1 MNEARQRWRVVF
13 ARDAAARFLAHLD
26 AVTQWERALRRAG
39 VPVAL
44 SQGNTPRP
52 KLAFAA
58 PLPLGMLGERELV
71 DVVLAERLTLP
82 ALRARLEGQLPAGY
96 RLVDLF
102 DVWLGE
108 PAAASRL
115 AAADYRVAVRGASAA
130 ELAEAAEALLAAD
143 SLERA
148 RPRGEGRSVAYDLRP
163 LLLDLTVADAPG
175 PVASGAPASVRM
187 RLRHAPEGVAGRPDE
202 VVLALG
208 EALDRVLE
216 LDVIVR
222 ERLLV
227 TDELR
232 REPAW
237 SGILRAADMQRPG
250 PAGSGEGRVA
260 GGG

>member
-1 MNEARQRWRVVF
+1 MVDRSGGPSSEARQRWRVVF
-13 ARDAAARFLAHLD
+13 ARDAEARFLAHLE

-39 VPVAL
+39 VPVTL
-44 SQGNTPRP
+44 SGGNAPRP

-71 DVVLAERLTLP
+71 DIVLAERLTLP
-82 ALRARLEGQLPAGY
+82 TLRSRLEGQLPAGY

-130 ELAEAAEALLAAD
+130 ELAGAAEALLAAD
-143 SLERA
+143 SLGRA

-163 LLLDLTVADAPG
+163 LLLELNMADAPG
-175 PVASGAPASVRM
+175 PEASGAPASVRM
-187 RLRHAPEGVAGRPDE
+187 RLRHAQEGVAGRPEE

-227 TDELR
+227 ADELR
-232 REPAW
+232 RGLA
-237 SGILRAADMQRPG
+237 
-250 PAGSGEGRVA
+250 
-260 GGG
+260 

>member
-1 MNEARQRWRVVF
+1 VVDRSGGPSSEARQRWRVVF

-82 ALRARLEGQLPAGY
+82 TMRARLEGQLPAGY

-115 AAADYRVAVRGASAA
+115 AAADYRVALRGASAA
-130 ELAEAAEALLAAD
+130 ELAEAGEKLLAAD

-148 RPRGEGRSVAYDLRP
+148 RPKGEGRSVAYDLRP
-163 LLLDLTVADAPG
+163 LLLELNVADAPD
-175 PVASGAPASVRM
+175 PVASGAPASARM
-187 RLRHAPEGVAGRPDE
+187 RLRHAQEGGAGRPEE

-208 EALDRVLE
+208 EALGRELE
-216 LDVIVR
+216 LDVVVR

-227 TDELR
+227 ADEPTR
-232 REPAW
+232 WPA
-237 SGILRAADMQRPG
+237 
-250 PAGSGEGRVA
+250 
-260 GGG
+260 

>member
-1 MNEARQRWRVVF
+1 MVDRSGGPSNEARQRWRVVF
-13 ARDAAARFLAHLD
+13 ARDAEARFLAHLD

-82 ALRARLEGQLPAGY
+82 TLRSRLEGQLPAGY

-115 AAADYRVAVRGASAA
+115 AAADYRVAVRGASVA
-130 ELAEAAEALLAAD
+130 ELARAAEMLLAAD

-148 RPRGEGRSVAYDLRP
+148 RPKGEGRSVAYDLRP
-163 LLLDLTVADAPG
+163 LLLELNVAEAPD
-175 PVASGAPASVRM
+175 PISSGAPAVVRM
-187 RLRHAPEGVAGRPDE
+187 RLRHAQDGGAGRPEE

-208 EALDRVLE
+208 EALGRELE
-216 LDVIVR
+216 LDVVVR
-222 ERLLV
+222 ERLLAA
-227 TDELR
+227 DELTR
-232 REPAW
+232 
-237 SGILRAADMQRPG
+237 G
-250 PAGSGEGRVA
+250 PA
-260 GGG
+260 